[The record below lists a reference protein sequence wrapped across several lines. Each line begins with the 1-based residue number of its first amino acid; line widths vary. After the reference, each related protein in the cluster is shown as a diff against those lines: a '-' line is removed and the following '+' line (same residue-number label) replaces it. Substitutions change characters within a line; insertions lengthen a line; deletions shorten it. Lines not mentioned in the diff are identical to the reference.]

1 MHEEEAPI
9 ALTHALDS
17 SWGGANASGAYIGP
31 HEEAPMLVA
40 PMYVWLVYAP
50 IHLAHTPPAIFLI
63 INI

>member
-40 PMYVWLVYAP
+40 PMYVWLVYGANSSG
-50 IHLAHTPPAIFLI
+50 AYTPCYFF
-63 INI
+63 